1 MSHIK
6 FFSEVKN
13 YLETKPASHKLF
25 SYLSDDVE
33 IGITIEER
41 IECSYFKQKNTQSSL
56 PALENR
62 PPRKPD
68 VVFLFSAD
76 AIETLLKHPG
86 DDLGEWIL
94 EVLKLSM
101 AGQVKVQVPGPLP
114 RLLVAGYVQALRG
127 CYKTLRPF
135 LMSHGVNSLTKI
147 PEIISK
153 LKSMKS

>member
-6 FFSEVKN
+6 FFSEIKN

-41 IECSYFKQKNTQSSL
+41 IECSYFKQKGAKGLS

-62 PPRKPD
+62 SPRKPD

-86 DDLGEWIL
+86 EDLGEWIL
-94 EVLKLSM
+94 EVLKLGMS
-101 AGQVKVQVPGPLP
+101 GQVKVQVPGPLP